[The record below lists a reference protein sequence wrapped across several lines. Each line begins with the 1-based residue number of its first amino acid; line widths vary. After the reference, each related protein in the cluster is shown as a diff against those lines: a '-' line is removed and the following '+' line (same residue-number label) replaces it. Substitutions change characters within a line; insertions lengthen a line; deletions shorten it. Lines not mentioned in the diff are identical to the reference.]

1 MRRLPPELYLFGI
14 GFLLHLPWE
23 VCLSVL
29 TREPDVHLIAS
40 GEMPLAIVLGA
51 ISRAGLGV
59 VAYWIVAGLG
69 CSRDWV
75 ETGGSDDVR
84 LFLVASFVVTMV
96 MEILAPGRMTDW
108 RHAAS
113 LTTFATPGQA
123 LLALLQVITVPLA
136 LVWVVGRLQRRA
148 SGDITKKRRPSEK
161 A

>member
-1 MRRLPPELYLFGI
+1 M
-14 GFLLHLPWE
+14 
-23 VCLSVL
+23 LSG
-29 TREPDVHLIAS
+29 EPDAHLVAS
-40 GEMPLAIVLGA
+40 GAMPLAIALGA

-59 VAYWIVAGLG
+59 VAYWLVAGLSR
-69 CSRDWV
+69 SRDWL
-75 ETGGSDDVR
+75 ETRRSDDVR

-148 SGDITKKRRPSEK
+148 SGDITSKRRPSEK